1 MVVDDV
7 EPDPVTSMSPSHVEM
22 TELAEIA
29 KGHVASLV
37 NRVSADSVMRLVD
50 ERVPLHLCSSL
61 IGNPGGHS
69 SSGLMGTDV
78 VVVGDDLV

>member
-37 NRVSADSVMRLVD
+37 NRVAKEAPR
-50 ERVPLHLCSSL
+50 HL
-61 IGNPGGHS
+61 
-69 SSGLMGTDV
+69 GTVRPRIRTYANV
-78 VVVGDDLV
+78 VAYMYV